1 MTDPFQDD
9 TLLARWLAGTLTEAE
24 EARLRAHPDFPAFE
38 RLARGSEKLRPP
50 TYDLEAGYAKLREQ
64 TASSRPTRHLRP
76 RKKRWLRYAIPAA
89 AVLLLL
95 LAIPLLWSNDMTTVV
110 AEAATPRSVQLDDG
124 TDIRLHAGSVLDYRL
139 SRNERQTKLRGEA
152 YFKVARDEDRPFE
165 VITDLGKVTVLGTSF
180 NVTARANVLRVT
192 CSEGR
197 VRVTPFGQDMAYL
210 VTAGTEVELGPAGV
224 ASVETVDTTL
234 ALDWL
239 ADTSRFDGVQL
250 REVVREVEEQYG
262 IDIQVDKQIDL
273 DQRITTSFAHDEPVA
288 DVLQT
293 IFGALP
299 DVVIEVEGE
308 VATIRKRR

>member
-24 EARLRAHPDFPAFE
+24 ETRLRAHPDFPAFE

-50 TYDLEAGYAKLREQ
+50 TYDVAAGYAKLREQ
-64 TASSRPTRHLRP
+64 TASHQPARHLRP
-76 RKKRWLRYAIPAA
+76 RKKKWVRYAIPAA
-89 AVLLLL
+89 VALLALI
-95 LAIPLLWSNDMTTVV
+95 AIPLLWSNDMTTVV

-124 TDIRLHAGSVLDYRL
+124 TDIRLHAGSILDYRL

-197 VRVTPFGQDMAYL
+197 VRVTPFGRDTAYL
-210 VTAGTEVELGPAGV
+210 VTAGTQVELGPAGV
-224 ASVETVDTTL
+224 ANVETVDTTL

-239 ADTSRFDGVQL
+239 TGTSRFDGARL
-250 REVVREVEEQYG
+250 REVVLEVEEQYG
-262 IDIQVDKQIDL
+262 IDIQLDKQIDL

-288 DVLQT
+288 NVLQT
-293 IFGALP
+293 VFGALP
-299 DVVIEVEGE
+299 DVLIEVDGDI
-308 VATIRKRR
+308 ATVRKQR